1 MSKMN
6 EQIRDFNKKLAAFPK
21 VLTEDDIRV
30 LEQTLKQLDPLLIEL
45 NKNLPADFDGKT
57 FNQLTD
63 YLADIFKRMEDYKAA
78 ITTDQNESNKQTGAA
93 KAYRKVQG

>member
-6 EQIRDFNKKLAAFPK
+6 DSIREYTKKLASFPK
-21 VLTEDDIRV
+21 VLTEDDIRA

-45 NKNLPADFDGKT
+45 NKNLPDDFDGKT

-63 YLADIFKRMEDYKAA
+63 YLADIFKRMESYKAS
-78 ITTDQNESNKQTGAA
+78 ITNQQNESNKQTGAA